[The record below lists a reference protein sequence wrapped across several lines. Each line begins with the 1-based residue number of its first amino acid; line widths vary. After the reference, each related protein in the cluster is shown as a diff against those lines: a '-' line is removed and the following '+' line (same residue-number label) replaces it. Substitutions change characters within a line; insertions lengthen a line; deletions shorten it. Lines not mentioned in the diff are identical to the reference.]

1 MKRTSGKTQPTT
13 TMAVQRQEHLLLFA
27 GGDHQ
32 HRIDGAEVAP
42 SLSISLLGNVLS
54 PTVLL
59 EETAAGTAIPWFVV
73 NNGRRGPIPRHTVYR
88 KNSKIPQKD

>member
-1 MKRTSGKTQPTT
+1 
-13 TMAVQRQEHLLLFA
+13 MAVQRQENLLLFA
-27 GGDHQ
+27 DGYTTNQ

-73 NNGRRGPIPRHTVYR
+73 NNGRRGPIPRHG
-88 KNSKIPQKD
+88 I